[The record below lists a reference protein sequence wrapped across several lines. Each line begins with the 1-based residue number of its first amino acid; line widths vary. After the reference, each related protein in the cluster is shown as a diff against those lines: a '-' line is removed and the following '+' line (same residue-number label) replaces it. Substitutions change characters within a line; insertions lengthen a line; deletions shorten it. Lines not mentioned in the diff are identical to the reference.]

1 MWGLYLCLRGLN
13 TVKAMIT
20 GDCPSGV
27 SNVHTI
33 HLHISLI
40 CIYDLF
46 RFLKSFELIYRD
58 ASSTVSL
65 RLDVL

>member
-27 SNVHTI
+27 SNVHTM
-33 HLHISLI
+33 HLGISLI

-46 RFLKSFELIYRD
+46 RLLMSLESRFRAF
-58 ASSTVSL
+58 SSTVGL
-65 RLDVL
+65 LLDAV